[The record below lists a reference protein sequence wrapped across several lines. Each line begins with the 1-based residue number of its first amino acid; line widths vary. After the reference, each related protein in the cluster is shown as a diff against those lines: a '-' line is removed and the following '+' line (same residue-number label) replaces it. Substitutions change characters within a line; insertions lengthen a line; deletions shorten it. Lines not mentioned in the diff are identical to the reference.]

1 MKLQDLVAG
10 GEVFAM
16 ETVEVSSRPGES
28 GTQSCGN
35 QQSHVKFDYWKQPRC
50 SSGGGDQEGRGGTRC
65 FWMQGVCSCQ
75 FVYQD
80 CVVEVVA

>member
-1 MKLQDLVAG
+1 MTLQDLVAG
-10 GEVFAM
+10 GEAFAM

-50 SSGGGDQEGRGGTRC
+50 SSGGGDQEGRGGGT
-65 FWMQGVCSCQ
+65 WG
-75 FVYQD
+75 D
-80 CVVEVVA
+80 EVL